1 MENNQSESKNDK
13 VSKSG
18 DQHCNNC
25 QEVVEVDDYDSDLN
39 LSLRVMKMT
48 VMWTACSFGSHLLN
62 FMNKYLE
69 GSIFTNNYVEGC
81 AGGLA
86 CIIASSLYSK
96 FGMKKT
102 FLIAF
107 GLSFF
112 GGITVCLLEGGIVH
126 LP

>member
-1 MENNQSESKNDK
+1 M
-13 VSKSG
+13 
-18 DQHCNNC
+18 
-25 QEVVEVDDYDSDLN
+25 DDYDSDLN

-69 GSIFTNNYVEGC
+69 GSIFTNNYVEGY

-86 CIIASSLYSK
+86 CLLAASLYSR

-102 FLIAF
+102 FLISY
-107 GLSFF
+107 GLSLF
-112 GGITVCLLEGGIVH
+112 GGVLVCLLEGGIIH
-126 LP
+126 LPDRKSVV